1 MPNGS
6 AFADTRYAARF
17 RSITGYV
24 HSPMSQTDTL
34 LSGGARQ
41 IIAEVVAQFERRQ
54 EAVRGVC
61 AVSESKQ
68 IKHGAFGP
76 ASSVEK
82 GEQRLDDPE
91 ANAEEEDLLPML
103 SGDEF
108 KRHELPSHQSNE
120 LRVRAVRLKPSE
132 AEAEVPGADF
142 TFQKDPAELKSVIVH
157 SPELSG
163 LAGFLMEPVES
174 EITFE
179 QVNGI
184 PLTSEMRMR
193 MRSRGIGRFRFDQE
207 IVITA
212 RYKPCT

>member
-1 MPNGS
+1 MGVS
-6 AFADTRYAARF
+6 FSVAASLQSKYWF
-17 RSITGYV
+17 V
-24 HSPMSQTDTL
+24 QSPMSQADTL
-34 LSGGARQ
+34 LSSAARQ
-41 IIAEVVAQFERRQ
+41 VIAEVVAQFERRQ
-54 EAVRGVC
+54 EAVQGMC
-61 AVSESKQ
+61 AISESKQ

-76 ASSVEK
+76 ASSVKK
-82 GEQRLDDPE
+82 GEQRLDAPE
-91 ANAEEEDLLPML
+91 SNAEEEDLLPML

-120 LRVRAVRLKPSE
+120 LRVRALRIKPPE

-174 EITFE
+174 KITFE
-179 QVNGI
+179 QVNGT

-193 MRSRGIGRFRFDQE
+193 MRSRGFGRFRLDQE
-207 IVITA
+207 IVLTA
-212 RYKPCT
+212 RYESCT

>member
-1 MPNGS
+1 M
-6 AFADTRYAARF
+6 
-17 RSITGYV
+17 
-24 HSPMSQTDTL
+24 
-34 LSGGARQ
+34 
-41 IIAEVVAQFERRQ
+41 
-54 EAVRGVC
+54 
-61 AVSESKQ
+61 
-68 IKHGAFGP
+68 
-76 ASSVEK
+76 
-82 GEQRLDDPE
+82 
-91 ANAEEEDLLPML
+91 

-132 AEAEVPGADF
+132 AEVPGADF
-142 TFQKDPAELKSVIVH
+142 TFQKDPAELKSVVVH

-193 MRSRGIGRFRFDQE
+193 MRSRGFGRFRMDQE
-207 IVITA
+207 VVLTA
-212 RYKPCT
+212 RYEPCTQPAAARRPWR